1 MKKMITIL
9 VALSATVG
17 LFAQGNNLITNGGFE
32 KIVKRSLAQDKTL
45 QNLTKRG
52 WDFGAGPLVEMP
64 NEWTPNASAGKVKL
78 EIVKKAEKSKKRRK
92 KKIFSVCDKRTP
104 NLWYTL
110 TKVGEFS

>member
-1 MKKMITIL
+1 MITIL

-52 WDFGAGPLVEMP
+52 WDFGAGPHPDLHSSEDRQSP
-64 NEWTPNASAGKVKL
+64 A
-78 EIVKKAEKSKKRRK
+78 
-92 KKIFSVCDKRTP
+92 
-104 NLWYTL
+104 
-110 TKVGEFS
+110 